1 MLTPTGTPTLICLAP
16 EVFNIGY
23 LSSLTSRSRLLPAL
37 SSVFQDLDNI
47 ESRRLRDHVSAPESI
62 PLYNLH
68 ELAHN
73 GAVDGYR
80 HRIWRLMRGQIPPF
94 EEAKFAQQQP
104 RELATHPDETS
115 RDPSFDFMTYHGARS
130 EDEAS
135 LRDELDLATN
145 DELQA
150 NQHRNILE
158 TLSDIDIEFG
168 QNKDP
173 SWTVDENSFLS
184 SSPLT
189 MKFLADR
196 SELEDEQEDC
206 DDEGCY
212 PEDIS
217 NYDVNL
223 EASGALCSPLP
234 LSCFG
239 GPSDP
244 NNEADPEAH
253 RQGWAFDLADTSL
266 PPLHSTRE
274 LVRDTPG
281 SYSDWSNSG
290 LNMEDENDFA
300 AGYDADG
307 PQRLRSTSLVS
318 YSDWRSDEDK
328 GPLSELSFQ
337 TTSNDR
343 QPDGDEIYGGSEFG
357 GWETTPQDYMWPRE
371 VFPGSEIDLDEDDQI
386 E

>member
-1 MLTPTGTPTLICLAP
+1 
-16 EVFNIGY
+16 
-23 LSSLTSRSRLLPAL
+23 
-37 SSVFQDLDNI
+37 
-47 ESRRLRDHVSAPESI
+47 
-62 PLYNLH
+62 
-68 ELAHN
+68 
-73 GAVDGYR
+73 
-80 HRIWRLMRGQIPPF
+80 MRGQIPPF

-115 RDPSFDFMTYHGARS
+115 RDLSFDSMASYGARS

-150 NQHRNILE
+150 YQHRNILE
-158 TLSDIDIEFG
+158 TLSDVDTDFG
-168 QNKDP
+168 QNIAP
-173 SWTVDENSFLS
+173 SRTVDENSFLS

-196 SELEDEQEDC
+196 SELEDEQEEC
-206 DDEGCY
+206 DDEGGY

-217 NYDVNL
+217 NYNVNL
-223 EASGALCSPLP
+223 EAFGSLCSPLP

-244 NNEADPEAH
+244 NNEADIEAH
-253 RQGWAFDLADTSL
+253 RPGWAFDLADASL

-274 LVRDTPG
+274 LVRRTPG
-281 SYSDWSNSG
+281 SHSDWSNSG
-290 LNMEDENDFA
+290 LNMEDENDFG
-300 AGYDADG
+300 AGFDADD
-307 PQRLRSTSLVS
+307 PPRLRSTSLVS

-343 QPDGDEIYGGSEFG
+343 QPDGDEIYGEPEFG
-357 GWETTPQDYMWPRE
+357 RWETIPQDHVWPNE
-371 VFPGSEIDLDEDDQI
+371 VFSGSEIDLDEDNQI